1 MSRKIVKY
9 LLRRAGGCPG
19 SCPLPLSARERIL
32 ASDMGNYGKA
42 YAEAYELQQLLLED
56 AKAPG
61 IKPGTR
67 ALVARA
73 YILLEQTRRSIRAPR
88 LKLQRERRAMQPRA
102 NRRGPVAPESMSSVI
117 ATSTS
122 PVIASSTPSN
132 STTVEPSACQPPS
145 IASAPA
151 APTPAA
157 PAPQA
162 PVDEPSI

>member
-1 MSRKIVKY
+1 
-9 LLRRAGGCPG
+9 
-19 SCPLPLSARERIL
+19 
-32 ASDMGNYGKA
+32 MGNYGKA

-102 NRRGPVAPESMSSVI
+102 NRRGPVAPESIAPVI
-117 ATSTS
+117 ATSMS
-122 PVIASSTPSN
+122 PVIDKQIVPVIADATSPAASS
-132 STTVEPSACQPPS
+132 STSVEA
-145 IASAPA
+145 
-151 APTPAA
+151 TPAA
-157 PAPQA
+157 HEPQAPPSTPAMPAPQ
-162 PVDEPSI
+162 DEPSI